1 MIGANRAFYILLT
14 IFTVGLFILLSLFS
28 KIAPLALNHTIYFC
42 QKALSNILFT
52 LPHSLPSLLVLILL
66 LVVAIGFSLLLA
78 KLIKTRLFIK
88 RILRNKINT
97 PEKVYKIACR
107 LNIEKNLDVVYDRLF
122 SSFCYG
128 FIKPRI
134 CLSFNL
140 IQSLSGKE
148 LTAVLIHESYHL
160 KHKDPLKIILSEV
173 AASMFFF
180 VPTLKD
186 FYRHYALSKE
196 VAADQLAIQEKKG
209 QDIRSVLLKVLNFST
224 PSFLGVASF
233 ANENSL
239 EKRVEI
245 LTNPGSRLRM
255 KFSRLKLILSTVVFL
270 SALALLNL
278 PVYAVENGHDSHA
291 YFICPFGDECMMT
304 CSMGG
309 AAHELPFSSQKQFTP
324 VNYSPNN

>member
-1 MIGANRAFYILLT
+1 MIGANKHSFSANRSFYILLT
-14 IFTVGLFILLSLFS
+14 IFAGGLFILFSLLS
-28 KIAPLALNHTIYFC
+28 KIAPLAISHTIYFC
-42 QKALSNILFT
+42 QKAISNILFT
-52 LPHSLPSLLVLILL
+52 LPHSFPSLLVLILL
-66 LVVAIGFSLLLA
+66 LVVMIGFSLLSA
-78 KLIKTRLFIK
+78 KLVKTLVFIK
-88 RILRNKINT
+88 RVLKNKVAT
-97 PEKVYKIACR
+97 PEKVYKIAR
-107 LNIEKNLDVVYDRLF
+107 KLNIVKEIDVVNDRKF

-134 CLSFNL
+134 CLSLNL
-140 IQSLSGKE
+140 IRLLSEQE
-148 LTAVLIHESYHL
+148 LTAVMIHESYHL

-186 FYRHYALSKE
+186 INNHYALSKE
-196 VAADQLAIQEKKG
+196 VAADHLAIQDKGG
-209 QDIRSVLLKVLNFST
+209 QDILSALMKVLNFSA

-245 LTNPGSRLRM
+245 LTNPGGGLRI
-255 KFSRLKLILSTVVFL
+255 KISSIRLILSTVVFL

-291 YFICPFGDECMMT
+291 YFICPF
-304 CSMGG
+304 
-309 AAHELPFSSQKQFTP
+309 SSQKQFTP
-324 VNYSPNN
+324 ANYSPNN